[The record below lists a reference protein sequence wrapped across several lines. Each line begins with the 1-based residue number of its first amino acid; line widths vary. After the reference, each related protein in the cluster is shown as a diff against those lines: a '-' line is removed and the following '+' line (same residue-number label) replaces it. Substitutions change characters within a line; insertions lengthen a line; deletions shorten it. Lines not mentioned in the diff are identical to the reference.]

1 MIGSIGASA
10 SSLISPYLAG
20 GSTGA
25 RAQAAAPSQSSSS
38 TGANGKPL
46 SATDQTQIDKL
57 KARDTDV
64 KAHEQAHRSV
74 GGQFAGVPSY
84 TYQQGPDG
92 KKYAIGGEVSIDT
105 SPVPKDTAATIAKE
119 EQVQR
124 AALAPADPSTQDLKV
139 AAEAANAAAQA
150 EIAKPS
156 TANAPLSGPPL
167 PGQAGPSPDTTSGAG
182 GNTSAAATTATAAA
196 AQSGGGFNPLMTRG
210 IAAYAAGASLASPA
224 SRFAVYA

>member
-20 GSTGA
+20 GTTGS
-25 RAQAAAPSQSSSS
+25 RVQVAAPSQSSSS
-38 TGANGKPL
+38 TGPNGKPL
-46 SATDQTQIDKL
+46 SAADQMVIDKL
-57 KARDTDV
+57 KTRDADV
-64 KAHEQAHRSV
+64 KAHEQAHRSA

-92 KKYAIGGEVSIDT
+92 TKYAIGGEVSIDT

-150 EIAKPS
+150 ETTKPS
-156 TANAPLSGPPL
+156 TANAPL
-167 PGQAGPSPDTTSGAG
+167 PGQTGPSPDTTSGPT

-196 AQSGGGFNPLMTRG
+196 AQNGGGFNPLFSRG
-210 IAAYAAGASLASPA
+210 IAAYAAGASLAGPA
-224 SRFAVYA
+224 ARFAVYA